1 MAKTFAEYQAEHL
14 KEPFQ
19 LPMPDGTS
27 VPIRK
32 VSIEEE
38 RDVKAAVAV
47 AGLDATPFTG
57 IELLVG
63 DEAAAKI
70 AAAWGALP
78 ADAWSAAMTDMRAHF
93 GQGNSQASP
102 PS

>member
-1 MAKTFAEYQAEHL
+1 MGKTFADYQAEHL

-32 VSIEEE
+32 ASIEEE
-38 RDVKAAVAV
+38 REVKAAVAG
-47 AGLDATPFTG
+47 AGADATPFTG

-63 DEAAAKI
+63 DEAAANI
-70 AAAWGALP
+70 VAAWGALP
-78 ADAWSAAMTDMRAHF
+78 GEAWSAAMTDMRAHF
-93 GQGNSQASP
+93 GQGNSPASP
-102 PS
+102 AS